1 MAKASRTYRK
11 HLDNCRELFKT
22 EKEQSLQA
30 LKASV
35 KNTRFSRLVDIL
47 RVYSMTDK
55 KLALQIME
63 RNILEKEEELLMTA
77 EEDID
82 LVDLI
87 AFISIVPILLQLAN
101 LLLKPMLDMI
111 YEAFRFI

>member
-1 MAKASRTYRK
+1 MK
-11 HLDNCRELFKT
+11 NCKELFKT
-22 EKEQSLQA
+22 EKEQA
-30 LKASV
+30 IDVLKASV
-35 KNTRFSRLVDIL
+35 KNSMFCRLVDIL

-63 RNILEKEEELLMTA
+63 RNRLEKEEGILLTA